1 MPIHS
6 FCDSLYTK
14 TCLSIYDIIIAFNIA
29 TDIAFVCFILH
40 TDVYIYLVFCTDQFE
55 IPVPPQYPPGIL
67 LLVIEIPILQGR
79 NGPSSNVPP

>member
-40 TDVYIYLVFCTDQFE
+40 TDVYIYLVFC
-55 IPVPPQYPPGIL
+55 IL
-67 LLVIEIPILQGR
+67 Y
-79 NGPSSNVPP
+79 

>member
-40 TDVYIYLVFCTDQFE
+40 TDVSSFYIYLALCTDQFE
-55 IPVPPQYPPGIL
+55 TSAFPQYPAGVL

-79 NGPSSNVPP
+79 NSL